1 VRHLRQKHRAKLAGA
16 DQCDANRLAGRK
28 AGAEEAMKVHERN
41 PIGLKRVPDAVQR
54 ETLRRRAGTDDSDKR
69 AQAPAQQRII
79 S

>member
-1 VRHLRQKHRAKLAGA
+1 
-16 DQCDANRLAGRK
+16 
-28 AGAEEAMKVHERN
+28 MKVHERN

-54 ETLRRRAGTDDSDKR
+54 ETLRRRAGTDDGDKR